1 MKKTNHLFT
10 ISEALD
16 LITKDKRMT
25 KGLTESVI
33 KEKWAEMMGKT
44 IADHTTLL
52 YVKEG
57 ILYLYFN
64 SSVVKNEVNLS
75 KQKVIEIVNE
85 TIGEATISDVIVK

>member
-44 IADHTTLL
+44 IAEHTTLL
-52 YVKEG
+52 YVKDR

-64 SSVVKNEVNLS
+64 SSVIKNEVNLS
-75 KQKVIEIVNE
+75 KNKVIEIVNE
-85 TIGEATISDVIVK
+85 TIGESTITDVIVK

>member
-1 MKKTNHLFT
+1 
-10 ISEALD
+10 
-16 LITKDKRMT
+16 MT

-52 YVKEG
+52 YVKDR

-85 TIGEATISDVIVK
+85 TIGETTITDVIVK

>member
-44 IADHTTLL
+44 IAEHTTLL
-52 YVKEG
+52 YVKDR

-64 SSVVKNEVNLS
+64 SSVIKSEVNLS
-75 KQKVIEIVNE
+75 KHKVIEIVNE
-85 TIGEATISDVIVK
+85 TIGDSTITDVIVK

>member
-52 YVKEG
+52 YVKDR

-85 TIGEATISDVIVK
+85 SIGETTITDVIVK

>member
-44 IADHTTLL
+44 IAEHTTLL
-52 YVKEG
+52 YVKDR

-64 SSVVKNEVNLS
+64 SSVIKNEVNLC
-75 KQKVIEIVNE
+75 KNKMIEIVNE
-85 TIGEATISDVIVK
+85 TIGESTITDVIVK

>member
-44 IADHTTLL
+44 IAEHTTLL
-52 YVKEG
+52 YVKDR

-64 SSVVKNEVNLS
+64 SSVIKNEVNLS
-75 KQKVIEIVNE
+75 KHKVIEIVNE
-85 TIGEATISDVIVK
+85 TIGESTITDVIVK

>member
-52 YVKEG
+52 YVKDR

-85 TIGEATISDVIVK
+85 TIGETTISDVIVK

>member
-52 YVKEG
+52 YVKDR

-64 SSVVKNEVNLS
+64 SSVIKNEVNLS

-85 TIGEATISDVIVK
+85 TLGETTITDVIVK

>member
-44 IADHTTLL
+44 IAEHTTLL
-52 YVKEG
+52 YVKDR

-64 SSVVKNEVNLS
+64 SSVIKNEVNLS
-75 KQKVIEIVNE
+75 KHKVIEIVNE
-85 TIGEATISDVIVK
+85 TIGETTITEVIVK

>member
-52 YVKEG
+52 YVKER

-85 TIGEATISDVIVK
+85 TIGETTITDVIVK

>member
-52 YVKEG
+52 YVKDR

-64 SSVVKNEVNLS
+64 SSVIKNEVNLS

-85 TIGEATISDVIVK
+85 TIGETTITEVIVK

>member
-44 IADHTTLL
+44 IAEHTTLL
-52 YVKEG
+52 YVKDR

-64 SSVVKNEVNLS
+64 SSVIKSEVNLS
-75 KQKVIEIVNE
+75 KHKVIEIVNE
-85 TIGEATISDVIVK
+85 TIGESTITDVIVK

>member
-44 IADHTTLL
+44 IAEHTTLL
-52 YVKEG
+52 YVKDR

-64 SSVVKNEVNLS
+64 SSVIKNEVNLS
-75 KQKVIEIVNE
+75 KNKVIEIVNE
-85 TIGEATISDVIVK
+85 TIGETTITDVIVK

>member
-44 IADHTTLL
+44 IAEHTTLL
-52 YVKEG
+52 YVKDR

-64 SSVVKNEVNLS
+64 SSVIKNEVNLS

-85 TIGEATISDVIVK
+85 TIGETTITDVIVK

>member
-52 YVKEG
+52 YVKDR

-75 KQKVIEIVNE
+75 KLKVIEIVNE
-85 TIGEATISDVIVK
+85 TIGESTITDVIVK

>member
-52 YVKEG
+52 YVKDR

-64 SSVVKNEVNLS
+64 SSVIKNEVNLS

-85 TIGEATISDVIVK
+85 TIGETTITDVIVK

>member
-33 KEKWAEMMGKT
+33 KEKWTEMMGKT
-44 IADHTTLL
+44 IAEHTTLL
-52 YVKEG
+52 YVKDR

-64 SSVVKNEVNLS
+64 SSVIKNEVNLS

-85 TIGEATISDVIVK
+85 TIGETTITDVIVK

>member
-52 YVKEG
+52 YVKDR

-85 TIGEATISDVIVK
+85 TIGETTITDVIVK

>member
-44 IADHTTLL
+44 IAKHTTLL
-52 YVKEG
+52 YVKDR

-64 SSVVKNEVNLS
+64 SSVIKNEVNLS
-75 KQKVIEIVNE
+75 KHKVIEIINE
-85 TIGEATISDVIVK
+85 TIGESTITDVIVK